1 MDNEK
6 IIGKFVVGKLQI
18 AYKGIYKNLS
28 KKEIDEYID
37 LYDNAFKNENMEHLE
52 IALNSYFQ
60 KSKFWPTV
68 AEIREELNINLYQ
81 DPKQYL
87 NIRSDPDD
95 VMVWNGKRCEAVPMS
110 DEEQK
115 EVDKEW
121 DSFLD
126 ELGY

>member
-37 LYDNAFKNENMEHLE
+37 LY
-52 IALNSYFQ
+52 SYFQ

-87 NIRSDPDD
+87 NIRYDPDG